1 MKKNSALLILFVMIT
16 SAMQA
21 GDKLT
26 DNFVVVGNETYYCND
41 LSVGNMNTSISVE
54 GNTLLKIPTKAVKAY
69 VKGEKLYEYLPVI
82 NQEKDTVG
90 WAFMQYLASNNGS
103 RIYLYCSDCLNYD
116 PVNRKIAPEIPVYRF
131 YVFKGGK
138 FVTVTDDL
146 NEEEVLATFGV
157 KVIV

>member
-1 MKKNSALLILFVMIT
+1 MKKKSILLIPFVMIT
-16 SAMQA
+16 CAMKA

-26 DNFVVVGNETYYCND
+26 DNFVVVGNETYYCD
-41 LSVGNMNTSISVE
+41 DVTVGNMNTSISVD

-82 NQEKDTVG
+82 DKDKDTVG
-90 WAFMQYLASNNGS
+90 WAFMQYLTSNNGS

-116 PVNRKIAPEIPVYRF
+116 PINRTIAPAIPVYRF
-131 YVFKGGK
+131 YVFKSGK